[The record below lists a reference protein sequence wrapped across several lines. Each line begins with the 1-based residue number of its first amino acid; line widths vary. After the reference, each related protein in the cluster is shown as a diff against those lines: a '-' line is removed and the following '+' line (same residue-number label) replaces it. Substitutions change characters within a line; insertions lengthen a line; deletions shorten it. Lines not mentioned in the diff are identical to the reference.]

1 MTNTALSQTF
11 ATLIES
17 NDAGYIRQA
26 LGRIWDK
33 RKLNPEYVNA
43 CDIGVRRLAHFLGLT
58 NLQTIYKQAKIDNR
72 HYRLEL
78 SA

>member
-43 CDIGVRRLAHFLGLT
+43 CDIGVRRLSEMLGRT
-58 NLQTIYKQAKIDNR
+58 KTAIRQTAMGDNR
-72 HYRLEL
+72 AYLNDL
-78 SA
+78 LA